1 MGLFFNIRK
10 PRKFEHKPIYF
21 DPDKEALQQR
31 VERIKQELGMAEK
44 SDYRNQIKGS
54 FFEQT
59 KHVKPRDTIPGKSHS
74 DRNIKLI
81 VALVCL
87 ILLFC
92 FLYTGIQL
100 LF

>member
-1 MGLFFNIRK
+1 MRLIQK
-10 PRKFEHKPIYF
+10 QSYF
-21 DPDKEALQQR
+21 DTDKEKRQR
-31 VERIKQELGMAEK
+31 RGDRIKREMGMAEK
-44 SDYRNQIKGS
+44 SDYRDRIKGF